1 MRDLHLGSSTLA
13 LALTAAGA
21 SAQQPQQ
28 PPTFGVEA
36 QLVLVDVR
44 VVRDGQPV
52 PGLKPSDF
60 AVFEDGVERPVAH
73 FEEIWA
79 RGIPRPQA
87 PGRYVVHPRAFVFV
101 VDELHLTPFQAEEV
115 KRAMID
121 FIHTGTQDGDLVAVV
136 SVAGAKHGRT
146 LVPDG
151 REAMSAML
159 RGLRGRYAPD
169 RTLENLSE
177 AEAQRIVNGDRST
190 LEAVVQ
196 RIQNDRRWEVG
207 GPRSPVVPEDDTEH
221 AFRETGL
228 TRQTRRLAH
237 EVFGQAERSLRG
249 TLGILLQALEW
260 SSKWR
265 GRKAF
270 VLASDGFILEPSLPD
285 FSEVARAAQRAN
297 ASVYFLDAR
306 ALEPPAQASGERS
319 YADPIS
325 SLSSSGFDRF
335 GSAAGTEVVALDSGG
350 LVLTNQNNLGVS
362 LDRVARDSSAYYL
375 LGYEP
380 PVHPKKKKRNELRR
394 IEVKVD
400 LDGVEVRHRKGY

>member
-1 MRDLHLGSSTLA
+1 MRHLHLGSSSTLA
-13 LALTAAGA
+13 LALLAAGA
-21 SAQQPQQ
+21 SAQQPN
-28 PPTFGVEA
+28 PPSFGVEA

-52 PGLKPSDF
+52 PGLKQSDF
-60 AVFEDGVERPVAH
+60 TVFEDGVERPVAH

-79 RGIPRPQA
+79 RGIERPQA

-136 SVAGAKHGRT
+136 SVAEAKHGRT

-177 AEAQRIVNGDRST
+177 AEAQRIMDGDRAT
-190 LEAVVQ
+190 LEAVAQ
-196 RIQNDRRWEVG
+196 RIYNDRKLEVM
-207 GPRSPVVPEDDTEH
+207 GPRTRLDPEATT
-221 AFRETGL
+221 REA
-228 TRQTRRLAH
+228 RRLAH
-237 EVFGQAERSLRG
+237 DILGQAELGLKG

-260 SSKWR
+260 SSQWR

-270 VLASDGFILEPSLPD
+270 VLASGGFILEPSLPD
-285 FSEVARAAQRAN
+285 FSAVARAAQKAN
-297 ASVYFLDAR
+297 AAVYFLDAR
-306 ALEPPAQASGERS
+306 PLEPSASASGDQS

-325 SLSSSGFDRF
+325 SLTSTNLDHF
-335 GSAAGTEVVALDSGG
+335 GGAAGAEVVALDSGG
-350 LVLTNQNNLGVS
+350 LVLTNQNNLGAS
-362 LDRVARDSSAYYL
+362 LERIARDSSAYYL

-380 PVHPKKKKRNELRR
+380 PEHPKKKKRDELRR

-400 LDGVEVRHRKGY
+400 LDSVEVRHRKGY

>member
-1 MRDLHLGSSTLA
+1 MHHLRFGSSSVLA
-13 LALTAAGA
+13 LALVAVGA
-21 SAQQPQQ
+21 SAQQQPPP

-52 PGLKPSDF
+52 PGLQQSDF
-60 AVFEDGVERPVAH
+60 TVFEDGVERPIAH

-79 RGIPRPQA
+79 HGIERPQA
-87 PGRYVVHPRAFVFV
+87 PGRYVVNPRAFVFV
-101 VDELHLTPFQAEEV
+101 VDELHLTTFQAEEV

-121 FIHTGTQDGDLVAVV
+121 FIHTGAQDGDLVAVV
-136 SVAGAKHGRT
+136 SVAEAKHGRS

-159 RGLRGRYAPD
+159 RGLYGRYAPD

-177 AEAQRIVNGDRST
+177 PEAQRIMNGDRST
-190 LEAVVQ
+190 LEAVAQ
-196 RIQNDRRWEVG
+196 RIYNDRKGEIM
-207 GPRSPVVPEDDTEH
+207 GPRSRLGEEEV
-221 AFRETGL
+221 
-228 TRQTRRLAH
+228 TRQARRLAH
-237 EVFGQAERSLRG
+237 DVYGQAERSLKA

-260 SSKWR
+260 SSEWR

-285 FSEVARAAQRAN
+285 FPDVARAAQKAN

-306 ALEPPAQASGERS
+306 ALEPPERASSERS

-325 SLSSSGFDRF
+325 SLTSGGFDLAAA
-335 GSAAGTEVVALDSGG
+335 AAGAEVVALDSGG
-350 LVLTNQNNLGVS
+350 LVLSNQNNLGVS
-362 LDRVARDSSAYYL
+362 LDRIARDSSAYYL

-380 PVHPKKKKRNELRR
+380 PEHPKKKKRNELRR